1 MYYKYFRNIIKYVF
15 FFFINTQYKT
25 IFCKCI
31 NIGMYSFQNLTKDM
45 ADYCVAR
52 MKPFVDVK
60 TERPITGALDY
71 IEFTKTLFQ
80 N

>member
-1 MYYKYFRNIIKYVF
+1 
-15 FFFINTQYKT
+15 
-25 IFCKCI
+25 
-31 NIGMYSFQNLTKDM
+31 M

-52 MKPFVDVK
+52 MKPFVDTK

>member
-1 MYYKYFRNIIKYVF
+1 
-15 FFFINTQYKT
+15 
-25 IFCKCI
+25 
-31 NIGMYSFQNLTKDM
+31 M

-52 MKPFVDVK
+52 MKSYVDPK

-71 IEFTKTLFQ
+71 IEFTHTLFQ